1 MKKNQLS
8 SYHSSF
14 QKAMNKFKAMD
25 KANNPQGA
33 KPNFAAA
40 GSRSGATSAKEVMLN
55 WCKVITKNYEGVEIK
70 NFGSSWS
77 DGLAF
82 CALIHHFYPD
92 AFDFS
97 TLKPENRKANFE
109 LAFDTAEY
117 VNLINCD
124 RRSRG
129 VVRRCV
135 RLTWFNKKL
144 GNVSPLLDVQDL
156 VRMKVPDWKCVFTQ
170 IQLYYRRFQLEEG
183 KNCHVPPTGIIP
195 KAAPPPTTENE

>member
-1 MKKNQLS
+1 MKKNQFS
-8 SYHSSF
+8 SYHGNF

-33 KPNFAAA
+33 KPSFAAA

-55 WCKVITKNYEGVEIK
+55 WCKIITKNYEGVDIK

-109 LAFDTAEY
+109 LAFDTAE
-117 VNLINCD
+117 
-124 RRSRG
+124 
-129 VVRRCV
+129 
-135 RLTWFNKKL
+135 KL

-156 VRMKVPDWKCVFTQ
+156 IRMKVPDWKCVFTQ

-195 KAAPPPTTENE
+195 KAAPPPTTENQ